1 MNVALEGKSYPPTTF
16 VVDERAV
23 EAFRTA
29 VGDGSSGG
37 VVPPTF
43 ATVAEFTA
51 FPAIVGDPELGLDF
65 SRVVHAEQGYEA
77 RRPLVVGETL
87 TVHSM
92 IASARSRGGH
102 SFLTIRTELVDAA
115 GEVVVTALAT
125 MLERAAS

>member
-29 VGDGSSGG
+29 VGDASSGA

-43 ATVAEFTA
+43 ATVAEFAA

-87 TVHSM
+87 TVQST

-102 SFLTIRTELVDAA
+102 SFLTIRTELVDGA
-115 GEVVVTALAT
+115 GYVVVTAVAT